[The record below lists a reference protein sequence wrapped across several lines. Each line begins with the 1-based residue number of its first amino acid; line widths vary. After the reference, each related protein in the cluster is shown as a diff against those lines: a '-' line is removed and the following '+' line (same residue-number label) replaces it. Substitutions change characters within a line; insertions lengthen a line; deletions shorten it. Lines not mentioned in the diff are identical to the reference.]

1 MLLRF
6 GVSNHLSIRDF
17 QELSFVASSLKD
29 RDEGLIPCAAAPKGA
44 VVPAAVI
51 YGANASGKSNL
62 MTAMGIMLIMV
73 RDSHRHGRPGGGV
86 LRQPFALDPACAG
99 KPSRFEIDFVVDGV
113 RHHYGFETSDD
124 AFESE
129 WLYDFPASRRR
140 MLFERES
147 GEFRF
152 GRGLKG
158 RNAVIADLTR
168 PNSLYLSAAAQNGH
182 ERLSQVSGYFRSV
195 HGVYATALSGVMV
208 SVHLAEK
215 ETDDRAIDFL
225 GKIGTGVVGYRR
237 KEIEYADEIEAV
249 QRDVLT
255 AIKKRVDVPAD
266 LEATISGDWRTAIE
280 LAHLGRDGEQVYL
293 GLDLESAGT
302 RRLLFVLGFAF
313 RALDEGTPLFVDEL
327 DASLHTQAAEAVLRL
342 FCSRKTNPKGAQ
354 LVATTHDTNLM
365 RAPLLRRDQLW
376 FTEKDVGG
384 ATRLYP
390 LTDIR
395 TRKGDDI
402 GKGYLQGRY
411 GAVPFDDPVSDL
423 APPR

>member
-17 QELSFVASSLKD
+17 QELSFVASPLKD

-44 VVPAAVI
+44 VVPAAVV

-86 LRQPFALDPACAG
+86 LRHPFRLDPACAG

-113 RHHYGFETSDD
+113 RHHYGFEASDD

-168 PNSLYLSAAAQNGH
+168 SNSLYLSAAAQNGH
-182 ERLSQVSGYFRSV
+182 ERLSQVSRYFRSV
-195 HGVYATALSGVMV
+195 HGVYATALSGMMV

-215 ETDDRAIDFL
+215 EADDRAIDFL
-225 GKIGTGVVGYRR
+225 GRIGTGVVAYRR
-237 KEIEYADEIEAV
+237 KEIEYADEIEAF

-255 AIKKRVDVPAD
+255 AIKKRADVPAN

-293 GLDLESAGT
+293 DLDLESAGT

-313 RALDEGTPLFVDEL
+313 QALDEGMPLFVDEL

-365 RAPLLRRDQLW
+365 RSPLLRRDQLW
-376 FTEKDVGG
+376 FTEKDAAG

-411 GAVPFDDPVSDL
+411 GAVPPDDPVSAL

>member
-29 RDEGLIPCAAAPKGA
+29 RDEGLIPCATAPKGT

-62 MTAMGIMLIMV
+62 VSAMETMRQMV
-73 RDSHRHGRPGGGV
+73 LLSQTRGEPGGGV
-86 LRQPFALDPACAG
+86 PRQSFRLDAACSG
-99 KPSRFEIDFVVDGV
+99 EPSRFELDFVIDGV
-113 RHHYGFETSDD
+113 RHHYGFEMSDD

-129 WLYDFPASRRR
+129 WLYDFPGSRRR
-140 MLFERES
+140 MLFERE
-147 GEFRF
+147 GDEFHF

-168 PNSLYLSAAAQNGH
+168 PNSLYLSAAAQNRH
-182 ERLSQVSGYFRSV
+182 ERLSRIFQYFQSI
-195 HGVYATALSGVMV
+195 HGVHAIAVPGVAA
-208 SVHLAEK
+208 SFHLAEK
-215 ETDDRAIDFL
+215 EPDSRTIDFL
-225 GKIGTGVVGYRR
+225 GKIGTGVVDYRQ
-237 KEIEYADEIEAV
+237 KEAEYADEIEAV

-255 AIKKRVDVPAD
+255 AMRKRGDVPAD
-266 LEATISGDWRTAIE
+266 LEAAMGGNWRTAIE
-280 LAHLGRDGEQVYL
+280 LAHRDQNGEKVYFD
-293 GLDLESAGT
+293 LDLESAGT

-313 RALDEGTPLFVDEL
+313 QALDEGTPLFVDEL

-342 FCSRKTNPKGAQ
+342 FCSPETNQKGAQ

-365 RAPLLRRDQLW
+365 RAPVLRRDQLW
-376 FTEKDVGG
+376 FTEKDADG
-384 ATRLYP
+384 ATQLYP

-395 TRKGDDI
+395 TRKGDDVE
-402 GKGYLQGRY
+402 KGYLQGRY
-411 GAVPFDDPVSDL
+411 GAVPFDDPLSAL